1 MKIKPFFFA
10 LILAAVLCSCTKQ
23 LDVSVE
29 YNTRNPN
36 DAPVLYWVNNNT
48 GADIPKVTYKLNGE
62 YLYTDDLPA
71 GGCSIILSEFAKK
84 NGERFNILNTK
95 PLKLEIKANG
105 AAYSVN
111 IDDIPVNFGLIV
123 PNDET
128 ISQNRDVLS
137 WYDEISAAAATSDG
151 SNISISVALGYKAD
165 DKATSTELVKRKAEI
180 CSYLQD
186 LIKNKTFADFSPKN
200 ENALGLEIR
209 DYINDNV
216 ITGRVREVL
225 FTDINF

>member
-1 MKIKPFFFA
+1 MKIKPFFFMV
-10 LILAAVLCSCTKQ
+10 ILAALLCSCTKQ

-62 YLYTDDLPA
+62 YTFIDDLPA
-71 GGCSIILSEFAKK
+71 GGCSIILTEFAKK
-84 NGERFNILNTK
+84 NGERFNVINTK

-111 IDDIPVNFGLIV
+111 IDDIPVNFGAVV
-123 PNDET
+123 PAVDSV
-128 ISQNRDVLS
+128 SQNRDVLS
-137 WYDEISAAAATSDG
+137 WYDDITASAAASDG
-151 SNISISVALGYKAD
+151 SNITMSLALGYSQN
-165 DKATSTELVKRKAEI
+165 DKATSTELVQRKTEI
-180 CSYLQD
+180 CSYLQNM
-186 LIKNKTFADFSPKN
+186 IKSKTRADFAPVN
-200 ENALGLEIR
+200 EEALSLEIR

-216 ITGRVREVL
+216 ITGRVRDVRFMDL
-225 FTDINF
+225 DY